1 MSGAA
6 ANVSS
11 GYVSPADKSVQVQRD
26 AFFTGR
32 EAELKRVC
40 DAIED
45 VVLNTTPASASA
57 HLAVLGASGTGKSAL
72 VSQALLSVQ
81 ARHTTSID
89 DVCFIQLRGSAPASA
104 EDDLL
109 LHARSLPDKFRA
121 EVNAA
126 PSDVLSKFK
135 DFLSRVRFVAIIDD
149 ANADGLQAAARWIP
163 KSSARH
169 VVIVTCQSSPVLS
182 RMEHTLGRFD
192 HVTLSGLD
200 GSACVALV
208 CRLCKHCS
216 FTASQV
222 NELKNIAERSQHL
235 PLAVRLFGIW
245 SESRYCR
252 DVKSLNSARTSFID
266 HLKHTAEASASFFD
280 ESAADLKFRSDY
292 LSRTGFCD
300 ESGIV
305 PRLMHDWVA
314 QADIA
319 DKELTLDLFPR
330 SLLGTVRLAFHELD
344 RTNVV
349 DAGAC
354 RQLLSI
360 LALCPSSKTPWSL
373 FLGHDGRS
381 VPDLQAV
388 TQREG
393 LERIVPL
400 LRGSGLVHVE
410 ADVLSVHRVL
420 QLVLKQALAGG
431 VDAAVRLLR
440 VRLGEDNANAHA
452 AQFYRGV
459 LPSAYH
465 IVKEVQLL
473 QPGRRE
479 WCNNARERIAAL
491 MDWLGGGALEV
502 EIRRDVLQE
511 MKEGDDGVQYATCA
525 SALARALSATGQHDE
540 AAGFFQRALE
550 VCERVLPH
558 DSIDVAAAML
568 NTAACYFELGRHA
581 EALDLEEKALAF
593 RIRVLSADHPDIA
606 TAMLTAANNY
616 SKLGR
621 YEEAL
626 NLEEKAL
633 ALRRRVL
640 PAEHPDIASAMLNTA
655 TSYFALCRHD
665 EALDLFERALELCR
679 RVLPA
684 DHLDTA
690 TAMLNTA
697 ISYTKAGRHAEALDL
712 HMQVLA
718 LRLRVLPADHPD
730 IATAML
736 ETASSYY
743 ELGRHEEALDLEE
756 QALALHRRVLPAD
769 HPDIAS
775 AMLNTAIS
783 YTKAGRHAEA
793 LDLHMQVLALRLR
806 VLPADHPDIATAMLN
821 TASSYCQ
828 LGRHSEALDLNE
840 QALAFRRRV
849 LSADHLDIATA
860 MLHSAISCYELGRY
874 AEALDLQEQLLA
886 LRLRVLPADHPDI
899 ASAML
904 NVASALFKL
913 GRHEEVLRYKQQVL
927 ALRQRV
933 LPADHPDIASA
944 MLNTA
949 ISYTKAGR
957 HAEALDLHMQVLAL
971 RLRVLPADHPDIAT
985 AMSNAA
991 SSYAKLGRHA
1001 EALDLNEQALALRR
1015 RA

>member
-11 GYVSPADKSVQVQRD
+11 GGASPADKSVQVQRD

-40 DAIED
+40 DAIEA
-45 VVLNTTPASASA
+45 VVLNTVPASSSA

-72 VSQALLSVQ
+72 VAQALLDVE
-81 ARHTTSID
+81 ARHSTGMG
-89 DVCFIQLRGSAPASA
+89 DVCFLQLRASAAASA
-104 EDDLL
+104 EEDLL
-109 LHARSLPDKFRA
+109 LHARSLPGKVRA
-121 EVNAA
+121 EVNSS
-126 PSDVLSKFK
+126 PNDVLSKFK
-135 DFLSRVRFVAIIDD
+135 DFLSRARFVAVIDD
-149 ANADGLQAAARWIP
+149 ANAHGLQAAARWIP

-169 VVIVTCQSSPVLS
+169 VVIVTCQSSPLLS
-182 RMEHTLGRFD
+182 CMEHAFGRFD

-200 GSACVALV
+200 GSACVQLV
-208 CRLCKHCS
+208 CRLCKQCS
-216 FTASQV
+216 FTASQL
-222 NELKNIAERSQHL
+222 NELKQIAERSQHL

-266 HLKHTAEASASFFD
+266 HMKHTAEATATFFD

-292 LSRTGFCD
+292 LARTGFCD

-305 PRLMHDWVA
+305 PRLLHDWTA

-354 RQLLSI
+354 RQLRSI
-360 LALCPSSKTPWSL
+360 LALCPSFKTPWSL

-381 VPDLQAV
+381 IPDLHAV
-388 TQREG
+388 THREG
-393 LERIVPL
+393 LERIAPL
-400 LRGSGLVHVE
+400 LRGSALVQLE
-410 ADVLSVHRVL
+410 ADAFSMHPLL
-420 QLVLKQALAGG
+420 QLVLKQAVAGG

-440 VRLGEDNANAHA
+440 ARLGEDSATVHD
-452 AQFYRGV
+452 AQFYREV

-465 IVKEVQLL
+465 IVKEVQSVE
-473 QPGRRE
+473 PGRRE

-502 EIRRDVLQE
+502 EIRRDILQDV
-511 MKEGDDGVQYATCA
+511 KEGDDGVQYATCA

-540 AAGFFQRALE
+540 AASFFQLALE
-550 VCERVLPH
+550 VCQRVLPH
-558 DSIDVAAAML
+558 DSLDVAAAML
-568 NTAACYFELGRHA
+568 NTAACYFEAGRHA

-616 SKLGR
+616 STLGR

-730 IATAML
+730 IATAM
-736 ETASSYY
+736 
-743 ELGRHEEALDLEE
+743 
-756 QALALHRRVLPAD
+756 
-769 HPDIAS
+769 
-775 AMLNTAIS
+775 
-783 YTKAGRHAEA
+783 
-793 LDLHMQVLALRLR
+793 
-806 VLPADHPDIATAMLN
+806 
-821 TASSYCQ
+821 
-828 LGRHSEALDLNE
+828 
-840 QALAFRRRV
+840 
-849 LSADHLDIATA
+849 
-860 MLHSAISCYELGRY
+860 
-874 AEALDLQEQLLA
+874 
-886 LRLRVLPADHPDI
+886 
-899 ASAML
+899 
-904 NVASALFKL
+904 
-913 GRHEEVLRYKQQVL
+913 
-927 ALRQRV
+927 
-933 LPADHPDIASA
+933 
-944 MLNTA
+944 
-949 ISYTKAGR
+949 
-957 HAEALDLHMQVLAL
+957 
-971 RLRVLPADHPDIAT
+971 
-985 AMSNAA
+985 SNAA